1 MILIPEGKALK
12 VEITEVRQ
20 EPYHNSVKTRTVYT
34 IKDEAGNTD
43 SIDQN
48 NVGRKGWTAPAKVGD
63 TGTLRY
69 VPFASGGGHG
79 MHHEL
84 ELDGE

>member
-1 MILIPEGKALK
+1 MITIPEGKALK

-34 IKDEAGNTD
+34 IRDEAGNTE

-48 NVGRKGWTAPAKVGD
+48 EVGRGGWQTPAKVGD
-63 TGTLRY
+63 TGILRY
-69 VPFASGGGHG
+69 VPFTTGGGHG
-79 MHHEL
+79 MTHTL